1 MEFKR
6 MAKVL
11 ALPLPFEGHW
21 SARQTAMAAREY
33 IRMILH
39 EMELHLR
46 LVDPRS
52 VPAVGSFLAAE
63 LFATRFAPLFDE
75 APLDAGWCARMQRN
89 LSIAASGTESIGLSG
104 CVGLEEDEWR
114 EMISGDAT
122 ASGARAS
129 TAEFIAALHAH
140 FVPYAERVLAL
151 YRRVPAE
158 FARLHVQ
165 NLVEEMGNYAV
176 QARAELL
183 YPFLT
188 CCVLYG

>member
-1 MEFKR
+1 

-46 LVDPRS
+46 LVGPRS

-63 LFATRFAPLFDE
+63 LLVTRFVPLFEE
-75 APLDAGWCARMQRN
+75 ALDAGWCARMQRN
-89 LSIAASGTESIGLSG
+89 VSTAASGTEPNGLSG

-122 ASGARAS
+122 ASNPDAS
-129 TAEFIAALHAH
+129 TAGFIAALHAH
-140 FVPYAERVLAL
+140 FAPYAERVLAL

-165 NLVEEMGNYAV
+165 NLVEEMANYAV